1 MKKKKGFG
9 IFFEESKI
17 SSGQRFFKDLHKEL
31 VSKTIDIKYH
41 PEVILFNVSAP
52 IKEIL
57 KAKFFGQK
65 IILRIDSLYFDKVS
79 MEFIKTF
86 KFPLRFLFHLMIRL
100 NFSKKVINEIANF
113 FEQNYSSFAR
123 IILADLIVY
132 QSHFSKKIHQRYFPN
147 KPNVVIVNGTSFKAT
162 SIHKESRIINSYIKL
177 VTTYDGF
184 RPSKRIDEIVNFVKW
199 VKIIKGID
207 IELTIIGYDGKKP
220 LCTSD
225 KMITSIENENFIKTL
240 PRFKDYN
247 DEVVKV
253 LKSSDVY
260 ISFSY
265 RDACPNAIIE
275 AMSFGLPVLAIKS
288 GGLPD
293 IIGSAGELIENSDFE
308 NGFFSSHRFSCD
320 FPKIDYNVT
329 IKALNKILQNLPVYN
344 NSVKDRFKKDL
355 EIKLVAKKYFK
366 EINKLIN

>member
-1 MKKKKGFG
+1 MNKKKGFG
-9 IFFEESKI
+9 IFFDKSKTT
-17 SSGQRFFKDLHKEL
+17 SGQRFFTDLYKEL
-31 VSKTIDIKYH
+31 GPESIDIKDR
-41 PEVILFNVSAP
+41 PEAILFNVSAP

-57 KAKFFGQK
+57 KARLFGQK
-65 IILRIDSLYFDKVS
+65 VILRIDSLYFDKVS
-79 MEFIKTF
+79 IEFIKTF
-86 KFPLRFLFHLMIRL
+86 KFPLRFLFHLMMRL

-113 FEQNYSSFAR
+113 FQRNYGSFIR
-123 IILADLIVY
+123 IFLADLIVY
-132 QSHFSKKIHQRYFPN
+132 QSNFSKKIHQKYFLK

-162 SIHKESRIINSYIKL
+162 SIHKESRIINSSIKL

-207 IELTIIGYDGKKP
+207 IELTILGYDGKKP
-220 LCTSD
+220 LCISD
-225 KMITSIENENFIKTL
+225 KMITSIENENYIKTL

-275 AMSFGLPVLAIKS
+275 AMSFGLPVLGLRS

-293 IIGSAGELIENSDFE
+293 IVGSAGELIENNDFE
-308 NGFFSSHRFSCD
+308 NGFFSSHRFTCD

-329 IKALNKILQNLPVYN
+329 IKALNKILQNLPVYSN
-344 NSVKDRFKKDL
+344 NVKDRFKKDL
-355 EIKLVAKKYFK
+355 EIKLVAKKYSK
-366 EINKLIN
+366 EINNLIN